1 MNLVVELPWIQ
12 ISFECYDSIRIPY
25 MERTCWCVYGGI
37 DVLDVGTWLEKKNL
51 LGGILYGEG
60 ETIEVSADVG
70 GRAIWPG
77 SLRDKRPYGG
87 IDYKEIYGPKQ
98 IFY

>member
-1 MNLVVELPWIQ
+1 MTAFEYHIWKELV
-12 ISFECYDSIRIPY
+12 
-25 MERTCWCVYGGI
+25 
-37 DVLDVGTWLEKKNL
+37 DVCMAGLMCLM

-60 ETIEVSADVG
+60 VTIEFSADVG
-70 GRAIWPG
+70 GRVIWPG